1 MSKGLLGPLTIIP
14 GTANNMTGT
23 AVLTSKVMDWR
34 LIRAGSVQVVWTGT
48 PTGVFSLQGSLD
60 YTVDPSGAVKNA
72 GTWEDLGIAL
82 TAPAGAA
89 GNDLADI
96 TITGIPWIRVIYT
109 NASGT
114 GTLTA
119 TGHGKGV

>member
-34 LIRAGSVQVVWTGT
+34 TIRAGSIQVVWTGT
-48 PTGVFSLQGSLD
+48 PTGVFVVQGSTN
-60 YTVDPSGAVKNA
+60 YTVDPSGETRNA
-72 GTWEDLGIAL
+72 GDWKDLGISVL
-82 TAPAGAA
+82 APAGSA
-89 GNDLADI
+89 GEDEVDI
-96 TITGIPWIRVIYT
+96 SITGISWIRIIYT

-119 TGHGKGV
+119 TGSGKGI